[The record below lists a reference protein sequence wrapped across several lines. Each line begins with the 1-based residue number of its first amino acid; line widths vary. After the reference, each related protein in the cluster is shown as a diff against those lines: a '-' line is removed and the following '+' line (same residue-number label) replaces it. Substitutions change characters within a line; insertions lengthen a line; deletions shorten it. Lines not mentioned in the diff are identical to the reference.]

1 MKRVAFDLRCLP
13 ADGSPGAGIA
23 HAARE
28 LFCVCAKEAASFGL
42 ECVGYVMGDA
52 EISAQALVKRLD
64 RGWGLGSARSSLW
77 KAVRRDGCEAVFAPT
92 GSVSL
97 GCPVP
102 SFAWVHDVDIFS
114 HPEWFPQGRLQRY
127 FTTHVFLHGLRRAQH
142 VFCVS
147 EDTRKNVLQLIPTL
161 DTRLSVTYEGVN
173 VTRAIKAKEE
183 RDDQV
188 LIMGTVEPRKNISLI
203 TEVWPEV
210 CRRVERSVNLVIAG
224 KDGWGKVDIPAGESI
239 RRLREVSDVERDRL
253 LGESKLVLVPSWHEG
268 FGRVAL
274 EAMAQ
279 GTPVVVSDRGA
290 HLEVVG
296 DGGLVLDPADRESWI
311 HTIVRLLT
319 DHDEW
324 TRVQQAGRA
333 RAQMFSWKEVAEDML
348 AVIAKSC

>member
-1 MKRVAFDLRCLP
+1 
-13 ADGSPGAGIA
+13 
-23 HAARE
+23 
-28 LFCVCAKEAASFGL
+28 
-42 ECVGYVMGDA
+42 
-52 EISAQALVKRLD
+52 
-64 RGWGLGSARSSLW
+64 
-77 KAVRRDGCEAVFAPT
+77 
-92 GSVSL
+92 
-97 GCPVP
+97 
-102 SFAWVHDVDIFS
+102 VHDVDIFS

-239 RRLREVSDVERDRL
+239 RRLRDGRDRTIV
-253 LGESKLVLVPSWHEG
+253 EKSRRER
-268 FGRVAL
+268 FGRGVAN
-274 EAMAQ
+274 
-279 GTPVVVSDRGA
+279 
-290 HLEVVG
+290 
-296 DGGLVLDPADRESWI
+296 GLA
-311 HTIVRLLT
+311 
-319 DHDEW
+319 
-324 TRVQQAGRA
+324 A
-333 RAQMFSWKEVAEDML
+333 
-348 AVIAKSC
+348 